1 MESYELRHDKDRV
14 VRLHYWEDDDGERVE
29 HVEAFFERPDYNP
42 NDDMALEAD
51 RFWDKNAKVIV
62 RYVNSFQP
70 LLAAC
75 EAAYAWMLYLVDDM
89 VAPDERIA
97 LEKLS
102 AAIAKARGE

>member
-1 MESYELRHDKDRV
+1 MNEQWDVAYVQFWRDYYKA
-14 VRLHYWEDDDGERVE
+14 EREAAKVE
-29 HVEAFFERPDYNP
+29 ITR
-42 NDDMALEAD
+42 LEAI
-51 RFWDKNAKVIV
+51 NAD
-62 RYVNSFQP
+62 

-89 VAPDERIA
+89 VAPDERIV

>member
-1 MESYELRHDKDRV
+1 MKIWDEMTDAEKWENTSRWRDYYKVEIEAAEEEIIKLELV
-14 VRLHYWEDDDGERVE
+14 
-29 HVEAFFERPDYNP
+29 N
-42 NDDMALEAD
+42 AD
-51 RFWDKNAKVIV
+51 
-62 RYVNSFQP
+62 

-102 AAIAKARGE
+102 AAIAKARGEQ

>member
-1 MESYELRHDKDRV
+1 MTTWDEMTDAKKLENVRRRHWRDYYKA
-14 VRLHYWEDDDGERVE
+14 ER
-29 HVEAFFERPDYNP
+29 EAAKAEIAR
-42 NDDMALEAD
+42 LEAL
-51 RFWDKNAKVIV
+51 NAD
-62 RYVNSFQP
+62 

-102 AAIAKARGE
+102 AAIAKARGEQ